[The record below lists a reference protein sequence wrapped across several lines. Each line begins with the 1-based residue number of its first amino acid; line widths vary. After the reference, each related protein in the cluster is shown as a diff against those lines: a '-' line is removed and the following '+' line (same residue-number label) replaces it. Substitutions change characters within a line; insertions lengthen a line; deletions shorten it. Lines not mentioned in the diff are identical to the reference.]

1 MWTEQKSYI
10 QCCTFIE
17 ILKLSSYRHI
27 PHYCWFRE
35 VCFQASKNTWI
46 YSNGG
51 ILKSQKLSPPV
62 TREVPGEHIPQAPV
76 INQLI
81 NQRATKG
88 TSHSPKHSNER
99 IKCVDQTQKN
109 RAHVINPYWLKTHKL
124 NNDIELSFNKPET
137 AQQIEWIKSHSPL
150 LLQREFLDSVLQIML
165 LTVKQF
171 SVSMHWCPQSI
182 FYKPQFCEWP
192 PEHLTQKIL
201 NAVCTLGRAHRS
213 STFRGEGS
221 WVTEQHNSTNWTSSS
236 WSSVGLQCSCVR
248 LWQASE
254 EGFFVCDTP
263 FMIRSSI
270 MRRNTNGSLPV
281 RIRSG
286 FICACFYFYCC
297 PLFLRSRNSFVHHLQ
312 LSKLLV

>member
-1 MWTEQKSYI
+1 MEESWNLRNSRHPWRVKS
-10 QCCTFIE
+10 
-17 ILKLSSYRHI
+17 LR
-27 PHYCWFRE
+27 
-35 VCFQASKNTWI
+35 
-46 YSNGG
+46 G
-51 ILKSQKLSPPV
+51 
-62 TREVPGEHIPQAPV
+62 PGEHIPQAPV

-99 IKCVDQTQKN
+99 IKCVDQTQRN

-248 LWQASE
+248 LRQAS
-254 EGFFVCDTP
+254 FFRGRFLHVRYTVYDQVVNNEKKHKRFTACEDT
-263 FMIRSSI
+263 IRI
-270 MRRNTNGSLPV
+270 HLR
-281 RIRSG
+281 
-286 FICACFYFYCC
+286 
-297 PLFLRSRNSFVHHLQ
+297 LFLFLLLSFILA
-312 LSKLLV
+312 